1 MSRKEG
7 VKNGFI
13 RCDPQKATA
22 IATIYGP
29 NYRTSCKK
37 EIDKSKRYYELQ
49 YGQPLS
55 EQEEIEIKKGIVL
68 RLGFFV
74 FIPLL
79 ILFLTLM
86 ERGMSG

>member
-1 MSRKEG
+1 MDLLG
-7 VKNGFI
+7 VIHRRQQQLQRFMNQI
-13 RCDPQKATA
+13 IERLA
-22 IATIYGP
+22 
-29 NYRTSCKK
+29 RK

>member
-1 MSRKEG
+1 MDLLG
-7 VKNGFI
+7 VIHKRQQQLQRFMDQI
-13 RCDPQKATA
+13 IERLA
-22 IATIYGP
+22 
-29 NYRTSCKK
+29 RK

>member
-1 MSRKEG
+1 MDLLG
-7 VKNGFI
+7 VIHKRQQQLQRFMNQI
-13 RCDPQKATA
+13 IERLA
-22 IATIYGP
+22 
-29 NYRTSCKK
+29 RK

>member
-1 MSRKEG
+1 MDLLG
-7 VKNGFI
+7 VIHKRQQQLQRFI
-13 RCDPQKATA
+13 DQIIERLA
-22 IATIYGP
+22 
-29 NYRTSCKK
+29 RK

>member
-1 MSRKEG
+1 MDLLG
-7 VKNGFI
+7 VIHKRQQQLQRFMDQI
-13 RCDPQKATA
+13 IERLA
-22 IATIYGP
+22 
-29 NYRTSCKK
+29 RK

-79 ILFLTLM
+79 ILFITLM

>member
-1 MSRKEG
+1 MDLLG
-7 VKNGFI
+7 VIHKRQQQLQRFI
-13 RCDPQKATA
+13 DQIIERLA
-22 IATIYGP
+22 
-29 NYRTSCKK
+29 RK

-55 EQEEIEIKKGIVL
+55 EQEEIEIKKGVVL